1 MRLNPSL
8 SPHDKWVTDPIARSL
23 PSAYLCHCK
32 RGNSNSC
39 VQTSTKVS
47 GSIDFGTTTN
57 RYRFWVR
64 TPTWKGPAPREAN
77 FGPDVY
83 VHSNWRTAVKFGVI
97 KPSRRCEGYCVST
110 ICLPKHS
117 PRPGLACHVGG
128 GVAVVGYM
136 APTSALLPTRFSIKA
151 ERMPVLSLKSVLQP
165 SNRAPK

>member
-64 TPTWKGPAPREAN
+64 TPMWKGPAPREAN

-110 ICLPKHS
+110 ICLPVPKAFA
-117 PRPGLACHVGG
+117 PPGISLSCWRRGCRCGIYGSNKCPAT
-128 GVAVVGYM
+128 Y
-136 APTSALLPTRFSIKA
+136 K
-151 ERMPVLSLKSVLQP
+151 VLHKSGADAGFVTQVC
-165 SNRAPK
+165 ATTVK